1 MSGRKSMMR
10 FVVVLFGLSLVGWAS
25 AEEDYS
31 KEIARMEAL
40 GLQHGSAWELY
51 QALEK
56 KANGGKPLSW
66 RNVPD
71 WSGVYTRTKGGTVFD
86 PEGPPQGEYPAT
98 AEFTPEF
105 HARTMEA
112 VEGRA
117 NAVEYD
123 PLSQCVPPGYPRWF
137 SLPFLRE
144 FIVTP
149 NQTTM
154 VAEAFNSVRR
164 IYTDGREHIPEADRY
179 PTENGDSI
187 GFWDGDRLVTHT
199 NQLMSG
205 MYERAQGFY
214 TEEVEGVEIWE
225 RVDDRTIVAHLWLYD
240 PPALREP
247 WYTRQ
252 SFTRLDN
259 DEDKSLRIRHWACK
273 GNPNNN
279 VVETEEGGSQF
290 TDFTWMKDDDKKSQT
305 DDKKSQPQDQ
315 R

>member
-1 MSGRKSMMR
+1 MMR
-10 FVVVLFGLSLVGWAS
+10 LMLVLFGLSVAGLAGA
-25 AEEDYS
+25 AEDYAD
-31 KEIARMEAL
+31 EIKRMRAL
-40 GLQHGSAWELY
+40 GLQYETAWELY
-51 QALEK
+51 QALK
-56 KANGGKPLSW
+56 DKADGGQPLTW

-71 WSGVYTRTKGGTVFD
+71 WRGVYTRTKGGTTFD
-86 PEGPPQGEYPAT
+86 PDGPPQGAYPAT
-98 AEFTPEF
+98 AKFTPEF
-105 HARTMEA
+105 RARTMAA
-112 VEGRA
+112 VEGRK

-123 PLSQCVPPGYPRWF
+123 PLSQCIPPGYPRWF
-137 SLPFLRE
+137 SMPFLRE

-149 NQTTM
+149 YQTTM

-164 IYTDGREHIPEADRY
+164 IYTDGRDHIPEEDRY

-187 GFWDGDRLVTHT
+187 GFWDGDKLVVHT

-214 TEEVEGVEIWE
+214 TEQVEGVEIWE
-225 RVDDRTIVAHLWLYD
+225 KVDDRTLVGHTWLYD
-240 PPALREP
+240 PPALSEP

-252 SFTRLDN
+252 SFTRIDN
-259 DEDKSLRIRHWACK
+259 EDKSLRIRHWACK

-290 TDFTWMKDDDKKSQT
+290 TDFTWMKDDDDEGTQT
-305 DDKKSQPQDQ
+305 EEQ